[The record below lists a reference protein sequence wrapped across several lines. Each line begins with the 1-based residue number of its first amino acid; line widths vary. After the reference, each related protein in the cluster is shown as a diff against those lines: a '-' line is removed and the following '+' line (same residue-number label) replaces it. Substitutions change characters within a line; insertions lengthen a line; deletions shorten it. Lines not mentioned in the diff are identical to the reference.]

1 MYYIIY
7 NILLLQKSL
16 VIRIIIVECNKM
28 LLRDVSLNCW
38 REEAGQSGQQPSL
51 KPHFWFI
58 LSLTHKLHQTSFW
71 TTTYDWQQQNYGV
84 CEGYA
89 VHSF

>member
-28 LLRDVSLNCW
+28 LLRDVSLNC
-38 REEAGQSGQQPSL
+38 
-51 KPHFWFI
+51 
-58 LSLTHKLHQTSFW
+58 
-71 TTTYDWQQQNYGV
+71 
-84 CEGYA
+84 
-89 VHSF
+89 